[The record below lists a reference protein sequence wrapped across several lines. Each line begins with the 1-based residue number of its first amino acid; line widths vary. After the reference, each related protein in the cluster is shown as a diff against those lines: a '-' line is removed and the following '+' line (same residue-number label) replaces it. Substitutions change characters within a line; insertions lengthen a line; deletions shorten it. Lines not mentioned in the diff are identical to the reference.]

1 MAVSRRPQLARQS
14 TALSEDSMS
23 IRPSSRREPT
33 AVLPIQYRTLSIDL
47 EDAKAKDKNNAAV
60 EDLADLD
67 WHTIPTHELIQRL
80 NVSDRHG
87 LSEEQIKRRLSKYG
101 KNAPSPPQTHRF
113 KTTIGYF
120 FKGFGSVLLVASILV
135 FIAWRPLGDPPAQA
149 NLALAIVLLAVFFI
163 QAGFNMWQDWS
174 SSRVMASIKTML
186 PDECRVL
193 RDGAQV
199 ALPASELVP
208 GDVLLVSAGNKL
220 PADIRFIKVS
230 SDTKFD
236 RSILTGESVPLAAT
250 VDSTDPNYLETK
262 NIGLQGTH
270 CVSGSCTGIVVSTGN
285 KTVFGKIAKLTNE
298 PKVGLST
305 LEREILSFV
314 WIICSIM
321 LLMIV
326 IVIVLWAAWL
336 RTTYP
341 DWINVPTL
349 IVDCVSVAVAFI
361 PEGLPVALTA
371 SLTISANMMRKNK
384 ILCKSLKTVET
395 LGAVS
400 VICNAIDQ
408 LRTIGGLCNAAVF
421 DAQTRK
427 LPLNERKIHGD
438 ATDTAILRFS
448 ESLGPI
454 SEMKRC
460 WHTKFDLAFNSKNK
474 FMIRVLSMAHPDG
487 KIDAMPLDVA
497 SVFEPSDLLL
507 TIKGAPDRLL
517 DRCKYYIGR
526 TGASHRMTEAAKAKI
541 EAAQAEYSARGRRV
555 LLLAH
560 KTLSRSSLKS
570 SPLSSAFEKEMTDQ
584 AKSGLTLV
592 GLVAIQDPPRPEI
605 PGVVQALR
613 GAGIR
618 IFMVTGDFALTAQAI
633 AAECGIITNEPGSV
647 KAADDLSRS
656 PLAHPSDLN
665 NGGGQPMKAV
675 RFEDQTWPTSIV
687 VTGSDL
693 MAMNESQWDELIKS
707 YTEVVFA
714 RTTPEQKLR
723 IVRELQSRG
732 LVVGMTGDGVND
744 APALRAADVGIAVGS
759 GSDIA
764 VEAAD
769 MVLLESFGSVVEAVR
784 YGRMMFDNL
793 KKTIAYLLPA
803 GSFSEFWPVFTSVAF
818 GLPQVLSSFL
828 MIVICCFTDCLAAT
842 SLAYEK
848 PEADVLLRPP
858 RVVGV
863 DRLVDW
869 KLIVQSYGFVGIVET
884 AASFAMSYWYLER
897 SGIPFSR
904 LWFGFGDPEGI
915 DAGYYAHKLNVASS
929 IYFITLVVMQWFN
942 LMSVRTRRLSI
953 FQHPPLFNR
962 KTQNVW
968 LFPAILF
975 ALVMAFF
982 WLYIPRLQEVLSTA
996 EVPVEYWFLPM
1007 TFGLGILL
1015 MDEGRKFFVRKWPT
1029 GLMGRWAW

>member
-1 MAVSRRPQLARQS
+1 MCI
-14 TALSEDSMS
+14 T
-23 IRPSSRREPT
+23 
-33 AVLPIQYRTLSIDL
+33 
-47 EDAKAKDKNNAAV
+47 
-60 EDLADLD
+60 
-67 WHTIPTHELIQRL
+67 
-80 NVSDRHG
+80 NVA
-87 LSEEQIKRRLSKYG
+87 IKR
-101 KNAPSPPQTHRF
+101 
-113 KTTIGYF
+113 
-120 FKGFGSVLLVASILV
+120 
-135 FIAWRPLGDPPAQA
+135 
-149 NLALAIVLLAVFFI
+149 
-163 QAGFNMWQDWS
+163 
-174 SSRVMASIKTML
+174 
-186 PDECRVL
+186 
-193 RDGAQV
+193 
-199 ALPASELVP
+199 
-208 GDVLLVSAGNKL
+208 
-220 PADIRFIKVS
+220 
-230 SDTKFD
+230 
-236 RSILTGESVPLAAT
+236 
-250 VDSTDPNYLETK
+250 
-262 NIGLQGTH
+262 
-270 CVSGSCTGIVVSTGN
+270 
-285 KTVFGKIAKLTNE
+285 
-298 PKVGLST
+298 
-305 LEREILSFV
+305 
-314 WIICSIM
+314 
-321 LLMIV
+321 
-326 IVIVLWAAWL
+326 
-336 RTTYP
+336 
-341 DWINVPTL
+341 
-349 IVDCVSVAVAFI
+349 
-361 PEGLPVALTA
+361 
-371 SLTISANMMRKNK
+371 
-384 ILCKSLKTVET
+384 
-395 LGAVS
+395 
-400 VICNAIDQ
+400 
-408 LRTIGGLCNAAVF
+408 
-421 DAQTRK
+421 
-427 LPLNERKIHGD
+427 
-438 ATDTAILRFS
+438 
-448 ESLGPI
+448 
-454 SEMKRC
+454 
-460 WHTKFDLAFNSKNK
+460 
-474 FMIRVLSMAHPDG
+474 
-487 KIDAMPLDVA
+487 
-497 SVFEPSDLLL
+497 LL

-526 TGASHRMTEAAKAKI
+526 TGASHLMTEAALAKI

-560 KTLSRSSLKS
+560 KTLSRSSIKS
-570 SPLSSAFEKEMTDQ
+570 STMSPAFEKEMTDH

-647 KAADDLSRS
+647 KAADDLSRN

-665 NGGGQPMKAV
+665 NGEGQVTKAV
-675 RFEDQTWPTSIV
+675 RFEDQTQPTSIV

-803 GSFSEFWPVFTSVAF
+803 GSFSEFWPVFTNVAF

-848 PEADVLLRPP
+848 PEADVLMRPP

-904 LWFGFGDPEGI
+904 LWFGFGSPAGI
-915 DAGYYAHKLNVASS
+915 DEGYYTQKLNVASS

-996 EVPVEYWFLPM
+996 AVPVEYWFLPM

-1015 MDEGRKFFVRKWPT
+1015 MDEGRKFFVRKWPK
-1029 GLMGRWAW
+1029 GVMGRWAW